1 MASFLQRSIKA
12 HVFPEDNLSNVDKT
26 KVLISLSNLKKT
38 KYAFK
43 AFKISKIYFF
53 YLVLWF
59 YHLFHN

>member
-12 HVFPEDNLSNVDKT
+12 HVFPEDNLSNADKT

-53 YLVLWF
+53 LSCAMVLSLVS
-59 YHLFHN
+59 